1 MEEYIKNQFTESYNG
16 EQWFDL
22 AKELAEIREKERA
35 RLPYSFNVVDELR
48 ANENAHT
55 RVLIKLLSYTKKG
68 EYPFL
73 KTFFERIRNKCED
86 FNVHINNPQ
95 IKFNSDNID
104 GLIEDAWGA
113 YSIIIENKI
122 HFAADQDR
130 QIERYFNIVKDRH
143 KINGK
148 HIYVIYLTLN
158 GLKEVSSTSLP
169 NSLKEELGKRFIT
182 MNYRD
187 DILPWL
193 EREVLPEIKITEK
206 LLEYGISQYIDHLKG
221 KLDIR
226 ESEKPIRDM
235 MENIIKKK
243 LGIDTLPVSEQW
255 RKLKKSIENVKSLS
269 SYLQDVYDKTSDNI
283 ISVWDDVT
291 VKNFQEADDKE
302 GHKVN
307 NAINHGGFY
316 QLFFNGVEDNIHFEW
331 CPLDVDCLF
340 NEGVLNYRMN
350 LHVENDHDEVKLR
363 RIRRNEFFISEAKK
377 LGYVVPATDNWAAIY
392 KDYQVSQPFAKM
404 SETDRKS
411 FLDDAYKE
419 VTRLMNEFEATY
431 SLLQNEEDCIK
442 DLISSMNEGSGH
454 NWTQWNELIVA
465 AFNENANK
473 IGIEG
478 RFKIRGDKQI
488 VFFSWITVWDERVW
502 NTYDVKLK
510 EKYPN
515 ESCMNRE
522 KRMYLYLPEIE
533 IGADMNSCWNNK
545 KESVINS
552 LRQTFDTLKGITDE
566 VGK

>member
-1 MEEYIKNQFTESYNG
+1 MEEYIEKQLTESYNG
-16 EQWFDL
+16 ELWLDL
-22 AKELAEIREKERA
+22 ARELAEIREKERT

-55 RVLIKLLSYTKKG
+55 RVLIKLLSYTQKG

-73 KTFFERIRNKCED
+73 KTFFERVRSKCGD
-86 FNVHINNPQ
+86 FDIHISNPQ
-95 IKFNSDNID
+95 IKFNSENID

-130 QIERYFNIVKDRH
+130 QIERYYNIVKDRH
-143 KINGK
+143 KINRK

-169 NSLKEELGKRFIT
+169 KSLKEELGKRFIT

-226 ESEKPIRDM
+226 ESEKTIRDM
-235 MENIIKKK
+235 MENIIREK
-243 LGIDTLPVSEQW
+243 LGIYTLPVTEQW
-255 RKLKKSIENVKSLS
+255 RKVKESIENVESLS
-269 SYLQDVYDKTSDNI
+269 SYLQDVYDKISDNI
-283 ISVWDDVT
+283 ISVWNDVT

-331 CPLDVDCLF
+331 CPLNVDCLF
-340 NEGVLNYRMN
+340 DDGVLNYRMN
-350 LHVENDHDEVKLR
+350 LHVENDSNGVKLR
-363 RIRRNEFFISEAKK
+363 RIRRNEYFINEAKK
-377 LGYVVPATDNWAAIY
+377 LGYVVPDTDNCAAIY

-419 VTRLMNEFEATY
+419 VTKLMNEFEATY
-431 SLLQNEEDCIK
+431 SLLQNEEDHIK
-442 DLISSMNEGSGH
+442 DLISTMKERTGH

-465 AFNENANK
+465 AFNENTNK

-478 RFKIRGDKQI
+478 CFKIREDKQI

-515 ESCMNRE
+515 EPCMNLG

-533 IGADMNSCWNNK
+533 IGTDIDSCWNNK

>member
-1 MEEYIKNQFTESYNG
+1 MEEYIEKQLTESYNG
-16 EQWFDL
+16 ELWLDL
-22 AKELAEIREKERA
+22 ARELAEIREKERT

-55 RVLIKLLSYTKKG
+55 RVLIKLLSYTQKG

-73 KTFFERIRNKCED
+73 KTFFERVRSKCGD
-86 FNVHINNPQ
+86 FDIHISNPQ
-95 IKFNSDNID
+95 IKFNSENID

-130 QIERYFNIVKDRH
+130 QIERYYNIVKDRH
-143 KINGK
+143 KINRK

-169 NSLKEELGKRFIT
+169 KSLKEELGKRFIT

-226 ESEKPIRDM
+226 ESEKTIRDM
-235 MENIIKKK
+235 MENIIREK
-243 LGIDTLPVSEQW
+243 LGIYTLPVIEQW
-255 RKLKKSIENVKSLS
+255 RKVKESIENVESLS
-269 SYLQDVYDKTSDNI
+269 SYLQDVYDKISDNI
-283 ISVWDDVT
+283 ISVWNDVT

-331 CPLDVDCLF
+331 CPLNVDCLF
-340 NEGVLNYRMN
+340 DDGVLNYRMN
-350 LHVENDHDEVKLR
+350 LHVENDSNGVKLR
-363 RIRRNEFFISEAKK
+363 RIRRNEYFINEAKK
-377 LGYVVPATDNWAAIY
+377 LGYVVPDTDNCAAIY

-419 VTRLMNEFEATY
+419 VTKLMNEFEATY
-431 SLLQNEEDCIK
+431 SLLQNEEDHIK
-442 DLISSMNEGSGH
+442 DLISTMKERTGH

-465 AFNENANK
+465 AFNENTNK

-478 RFKIRGDKQI
+478 CFKIREDKQI

-515 ESCMNRE
+515 EPCMNLG

-533 IGADMNSCWNNK
+533 IGTDIDSCWNNK

>member
-1 MEEYIKNQFTESYNG
+1 MEGYIKKQLSESYNG

-22 AKELAEIREKERA
+22 AKELAEIREKERD

-73 KTFFERIRNKCED
+73 RSFFERVRNKCKEFD
-86 FNVHINNPQ
+86 VHISSPQ
-95 IKFNSDNID
+95 IKFNSENID

-122 HFAADQDR
+122 HSAADQDR
-130 QIERYFNIVKDRH
+130 QIERYYNIVKDRH
-143 KINGK
+143 KINDK

-158 GLKEVSSTSLP
+158 GLKQVSPISLP
-169 NSLKEELGKRFIT
+169 DSIREELGKRFIT
-182 MNYRD
+182 MNYYD

-193 EREVLPEIKITEK
+193 EQEVLPEIKITEK

-235 MENIIKKK
+235 MENIIKRK

-255 RKLKKSIENVKSLS
+255 RKVKESIENVESLS
-269 SYLQDVYDKTSDNI
+269 SYLQDVYDKISDNI
-283 ISVWDDVT
+283 ISVWDDIT
-291 VKNFQEADDKE
+291 VQNFQGVDDKE

-316 QLFFNGVEDNIHFEW
+316 QLFFNGVEDHIHFEW

-350 LHVENDHDEVKLR
+350 LHVENDKYEVKLR
-363 RIRRNEFFISEAKK
+363 RIRRNEYFISEAKK
-377 LGYVVPATDNWAAIY
+377 LGYEVPTTDNWAAIY
-392 KDYQVSQPFAKM
+392 KDYQVPQPFAKM

-419 VTRLMNEFEATY
+419 VTKLMNEFEATY
-431 SLLQNEEDCIK
+431 SLLQNEEDYIN
-442 DLISSMNEGSGH
+442 DLLSSMKERTGQ

-465 AFNENANK
+465 AFNENTNK

-478 RFKIRGDKQI
+478 CFKIREDKQI
-488 VFFSWITVWDERVW
+488 VFFSWITVWDKPVW
-502 NTYDVKLK
+502 DTYDTKLM

-515 ESCMNRE
+515 ASCMNLG

-533 IGADMNSCWNNK
+533 LGTDIDSCWNNK
-545 KESVINS
+545 KESVLNS

>member
-16 EQWFDL
+16 EHWFDL
-22 AKELAEIREKERA
+22 ARELAEIREKERA
-35 RLPYSFNVVDELR
+35 RLPYSFNIVDELR

-86 FNVHINNPQ
+86 FNVRINNPQ
-95 IKFNSDNID
+95 IKFNFDNID

-130 QIERYFNIVKDRH
+130 QIERYYNIVKDRH

-193 EREVLPEIKITEK
+193 EQEVLPEIKITEK

-255 RKLKKSIENVKSLS
+255 RKLKKSIENVESLS
-269 SYLQDVYDKTSDNI
+269 SYLQDVYDKISDNI

-291 VKNFQEADDKE
+291 VKNFQEVDGKE

-331 CPLDVDCLF
+331 CPLDVYCLF
-340 NEGVLNYRMN
+340 DDGVSNYRMN
-350 LHVENDHDEVKLR
+350 LHVENEPNGVKLR
-363 RIRRNEFFISEAKK
+363 RIRRNEYFISEARK
-377 LGYVVPATDNWAAIY
+377 LGYTVPTTDNWTAIY
-392 KDYQVSQPFAKM
+392 KAYPVSQPFAKM

-431 SLLQNEEDCIK
+431 SLLQNEEDRIK
-442 DLISSMNEGSGH
+442 DLISSMNEKTGH

-465 AFNENANK
+465 AFNENTTLVS
-473 IGIEG
+473 G
-478 RFKIRGDKQI
+478 
-488 VFFSWITVWDERVW
+488 
-502 NTYDVKLK
+502 
-510 EKYPN
+510 
-515 ESCMNRE
+515 
-522 KRMYLYLPEIE
+522 
-533 IGADMNSCWNNK
+533 K
-545 KESVINS
+545 KS
-552 LRQTFDTLKGITDE
+552 
-566 VGK
+566 